1 MLYQHN
7 LRCRAEAFEIYL
19 TRLDNSSH
27 GTGAMGNYARL
38 RSNIGGEFTK
48 IQRVKNRVEGVAE
61 GKNFVKRGINLMW
74 SCEIHLV

>member
-1 MLYQHN
+1 
-7 LRCRAEAFEIYL
+7 
-19 TRLDNSSH
+19 
-27 GTGAMGNYARL
+27 MGNYARL